1 MRDSGVVDKAEEEP
15 PIMIVTV
22 IMKNNKREQVSEVGS
37 SERRMRFVDDGSSR
51 GKHVSPLN

>member
-15 PIMIVTV
+15 PIMIVRV
-22 IMKNNKREQVSEVGS
+22 IMKNNKREQVSGVGS
-37 SERRMRFVDDGSSR
+37 SERRMRFVDSGSSR

>member
-22 IMKNNKREQVSEVGS
+22 IMKNNKREQVSGVGS
-37 SERRMRFVDDGSSR
+37 SERRMRFVGSGSSKER
-51 GKHVSPLN
+51 GD